1 MGLGLSMADGNIT
14 VEVSTQAA
22 QAELERLRAENA
34 ALKHDLQYAR
44 DGLIRGRTR
53 MREDNERLRAA
64 LAELL
69 ACHTESAGW
78 SMSMLTDRAEFDAML
93 ARSQERL
100 HAAIG
105 AAREALGPNTE
116 VRGASRLH
124 GEASSAK
131 GATSTAGL
139 GHHGKDI
146 GEM

>member
-1 MGLGLSMADGNIT
+1 MDDPNMHAYGGEGPDD
-14 VEVSTQAA
+14 
-22 QAELERLRAENA
+22 AEIGRRWRETSSREKWFPLTAERLVALEAENA

-105 AAREALGPNTE
+105 AAREALGPNVE
-116 VRGASRLH
+116 FSGGPLDSR
-124 GEASSAK
+124 
-131 GATSTAGL
+131 
-139 GHHGKDI
+139 
-146 GEM
+146 

>member
-1 MGLGLSMADGNIT
+1 MWAGRGPRPYEDAYSAKQMLAYGEACRQEAD
-14 VEVSTQAA
+14 
-22 QAELERLRAENA
+22 AEIERLQR
-34 ALKHDLQYAR
+34 DLQYAR

-78 SMSMLTDRAEFDAML
+78 CMSMLTDRAEFDAML

-105 AAREALGPNTE
+105 AAREALGPN
-116 VRGASRLH
+116 VRAKPGAV
-124 GEASSAK
+124 GDSA
-131 GATSTAGL
+131 
-139 GHHGKDI
+139 
-146 GEM
+146 

>member
-1 MGLGLSMADGNIT
+1 MDDPNMHAYGGEGPDD
-14 VEVSTQAA
+14 
-22 QAELERLRAENA
+22 AEIGRRWRENSSLEKWFPLTAERLVALEAENA

-44 DGLIRGRTR
+44 DGLIRVRTR

-105 AAREALGPNTE
+105 AAREALGPN
-116 VRGASRLH
+116 VRANR
-124 GEASSAK
+124 E
-131 GATSTAGL
+131 TP
-139 GHHGKDI
+139 
-146 GEM
+146 

>member
-1 MGLGLSMADGNIT
+1 MADGNIR

-22 QAELERLRAENA
+22 QAELERLRAESA

-105 AAREALGPNTE
+105 AAREALGPNAPHE
-116 VRGASRLH
+116 GPGA
-124 GEASSAK
+124 ASSRTVPLDAVV
-131 GATSTAGL
+131 GRQT
-139 GHHGKDI
+139 
-146 GEM
+146 EE